1 MTGEPTPLV
10 AVKLTSYV
18 PAVPA
23 AGVPVSVAVPVV
35 AKIPGSELA
44 LARKGG
50 AEHTLIDFIGEVK
63 DDFGSTVTNVRD
75 HMDIKLTDATAAE
88 LAKKAGQKTTARKSP
103 GEMLDQ
109 RYRQIGIQAVAAAAR
124 YHGAAKNPAYAPVS
138 AKWYENDVA

>member
-1 MTGEPTPLV
+1 MGKYKGMGFCMT
-10 AVKLTSYV
+10 S
-18 PAVPA
+18 
-23 AGVPVSVAVPVV
+23 
-35 AKIPGSELA
+35 I
-44 LARKGG
+44 
-50 AEHTLIDFIGEVK
+50 
-63 DDFGSTVTNVRD
+63 
-75 HMDIKLTDATAAE
+75 AAE